1 MPFSPAMDPQ
11 LNEIIMSGWAA
22 GAHTDV
28 HVDQVH
34 FEWAKQAPSSSAASL
49 RCALLARALPLG
61 EVKSAWSLL
70 GLSLLGVCC

>member
-11 LNEIIMSGWAA
+11 LNEIIMSGRAA

-34 FEWAKQAPSSSAASL
+34 FE
-49 RCALLARALPLG
+49 
-61 EVKSAWSLL
+61 
-70 GLSLLGVCC
+70 